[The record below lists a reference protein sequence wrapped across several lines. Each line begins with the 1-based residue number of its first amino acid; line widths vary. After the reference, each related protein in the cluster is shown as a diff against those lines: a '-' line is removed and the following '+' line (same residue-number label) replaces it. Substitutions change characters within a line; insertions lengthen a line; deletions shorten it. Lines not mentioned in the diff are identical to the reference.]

1 MENVDINTLY
11 QIILEIALEELAL
24 AMCEYK
30 GETSEDFK
38 NCSGDIYSYFDIWC
52 NCLDTRLTYIG
63 ENELLGKEIQD
74 KMRNACIKSYN
85 KFYEVN
91 TKLKE
96 KQKGRNQDINVK
108 DMSNYTNIKKQLAEK
123 EKKLEKANKQTKRR
137 KRKHKSSI
145 TQV

>member
-1 MENVDINTLY
+1 MEWILMALFGGGTLDWQDIGQTEYDWEEIFERARMDFGMENVNINTLY

-52 NCLDTRLTYIG
+52 NCLDTKLTYIG

-74 KMRNACIKSYN
+74 KMADKI
-85 KFYEVN
+85 E
-91 TKLKE
+91 E
-96 KQKGRNQDINVK
+96 INDK
-108 DMSNYTNIKKQLAEK
+108 IGFTYINFD
-123 EKKLEKANKQTKRR
+123 
-137 KRKHKSSI
+137 
-145 TQV
+145 